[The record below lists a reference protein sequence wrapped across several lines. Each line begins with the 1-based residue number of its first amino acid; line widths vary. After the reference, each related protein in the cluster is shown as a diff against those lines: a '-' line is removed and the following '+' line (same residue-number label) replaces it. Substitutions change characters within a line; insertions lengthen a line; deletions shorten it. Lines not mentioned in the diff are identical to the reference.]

1 MPRSI
6 EREYG
11 YMNNK
16 YLQTKEKETNI
27 DESPCESVKL
37 DCEENTRKNTTGLHS
52 WIKALSYLEVKRDL
66 SKNISTETGNW
77 GLWSQ
82 GKLSLT

>member
-1 MPRSI
+1 MFVKMPRSI

-27 DESPCESVKL
+27 DESRCESVKL
-37 DCEENTRKNTTGLHS
+37 DSEENTRKNTGLHS
-52 WIKALSYLEVKRDL
+52 
-66 SKNISTETGNW
+66 
-77 GLWSQ
+77 
-82 GKLSLT
+82 